1 MEKGH
6 FGANGTNRSRK
17 ESRKER
23 KRAQREKIAAE
34 KLKSDKVFVERK
46 AGYFHIVS
54 SFLLYLYL

>member
-6 FGANGTNRSRK
+6 IGANGKNRSRK

-23 KRAQREKIAAE
+23 KRANREKIAAE

-46 AGYFHIVS
+46 AGYFHSV
-54 SFLLYLYL
+54 LCA